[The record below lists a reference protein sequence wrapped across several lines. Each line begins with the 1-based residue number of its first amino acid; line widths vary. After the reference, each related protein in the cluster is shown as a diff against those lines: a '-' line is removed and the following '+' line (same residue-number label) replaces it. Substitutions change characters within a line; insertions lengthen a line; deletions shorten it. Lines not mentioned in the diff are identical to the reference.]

1 MSRLTRAEKNAII
14 INDSKGIQHPDYY
27 VCKTKTGGIQVRKR
41 KESLNTTQTTTTTA
55 TTAATTTITD
65 ITPKTDTVT
74 DTVTDTAIKDNNNNN
89 SDAYESI
96 TNKQLL
102 EKMLDI
108 LEKNVVSNDKN
119 KNDVERERETQD
131 NKAFVENIK
140 DQANVAINAKV
151 NVLHKKKGRS
161 LFN

>member
-41 KESLNTTQTTTTTA
+41 KESLNTTQTTTTA

-74 DTVTDTAIKDNNNNN
+74 DTVTAIKDSNNNNS

>member
-41 KESLNTTQTTTTTA
+41 KESLNTTQTTTTA

-74 DTVTDTAIKDNNNNN
+74 DTVTAIKDSNNNS

-140 DQANVAINAKV
+140 DQAHVATNAKV

>member
-41 KESLNTTQTTTTTA
+41 KESLNTTQTTT
-55 TTAATTTITD
+55 AATTTITD

-74 DTVTDTAIKDNNNNN
+74 DTVTAIKDSNNNS

>member
-41 KESLNTTQTTTTTA
+41 KESLNTTQTTTTA

-74 DTVTDTAIKDNNNNN
+74 DTVIKDSNNNS

>member
-41 KESLNTTQTTTTTA
+41 KESLNTTQTTTA

-74 DTVTDTAIKDNNNNN
+74 DTVTAIKDSNNNNS

>member
-41 KESLNTTQTTTTTA
+41 KESLNTTQTTTTA

-74 DTVTDTAIKDNNNNN
+74 DTATAIKDSNNNS

-140 DQANVAINAKV
+140 DQAHVAINAKV

>member
-41 KESLNTTQTTTTTA
+41 KESLNTTQTTTA

-74 DTVTDTAIKDNNNNN
+74 DTVTTIKDSNNNS